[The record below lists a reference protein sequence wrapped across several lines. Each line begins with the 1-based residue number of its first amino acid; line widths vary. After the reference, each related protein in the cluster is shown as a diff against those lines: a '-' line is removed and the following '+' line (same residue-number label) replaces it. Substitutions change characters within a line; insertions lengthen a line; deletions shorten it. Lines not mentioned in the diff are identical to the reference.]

1 VQAAGDAHLS
11 NFGAY
16 ASPDRTL
23 VFDQNDFD
31 ETLPGPWE
39 WDVKRLAASLVIA
52 GEDRGFDAT
61 HNRDIARGAVA
72 AYQDAMRRFAEMRV
86 LDLWYDRL
94 DTAAVTAAVGP
105 LATGPDAAT
114 RVARFDAKA
123 RTRDHLQALRKL
135 TVEVDGRRQIRH
147 DPPILLRLRD
157 VPELTGTDLDG
168 VALEVLDRYAT
179 SLPDD
184 KRHLYERFRPIDVA
198 LKVVGV
204 GSVGTRCLIV
214 LFEGRDHDDPLFLQ
228 VKEAGP
234 SVLEA
239 HLPASR
245 YHHHGRRVVEGQRL
259 VQATSDIFLGW
270 TSGPE
275 GRHFYVRQLRD
286 WKGSVDVGRMDA
298 HGLAV
303 RPPVRHHAGTGPCP
317 HRRGRRH
324 RRLPRQRCQ
333 PSHVRSPA
341 SLRHTPS

>member
-1 VQAAGDAHLS
+1 
-11 NFGAY
+11 
-16 ASPDRTL
+16 
-23 VFDQNDFD
+23 
-31 ETLPGPWE
+31 
-39 WDVKRLAASLVIA
+39 
-52 GEDRGFDAT
+52 
-61 HNRDIARGAVA
+61 
-72 AYQDAMRRFAEMRV
+72 
-86 LDLWYDRL
+86 
-94 DTAAVTAAVGP
+94 VTAAVGP

-184 KRHLYERFRPIDVA
+184 KRHLYARFRPIDVA

-275 GRHFYVRQLRD
+275 GRQFYVRQLRD

-298 HGLAV
+298 HGLAAYG
-303 RPPVRHHAGTGPCP
+303 RLCGTTLARGHARTGEAAAIAAYLGSGAAFP
-317 HRRGRRH
+317 RAVARFAEAYAELNRQDFDAFVTAIDDGR
-324 RRLPRQRCQ
+324 LE
-333 PSHVRSPA
+333 S
-341 SLRHTPS
+341 TPDL